1 MAQALLL
8 PTSGH
13 TVYCT
18 LPMVPVVLHA
28 CVEGHVPSP
37 AFGSQGA
44 DLILSNEVLEELF
57 LETVFLGQ
65 LSCEILS

>member
-18 LPMVPVVLHA
+18 LPMVPVLHA

-65 LSCEILS
+65 LSYEILS